1 MAHFMRVFCRT
12 QEAPTIPHLVDKI
25 EHIGFELKI
34 FPAKDDPRY
43 QDPDWKTVHLSYEDR
58 RPSVMVDRSISGAED
73 FAEEIDEF
81 RTAMQSVEGQDEGRA
96 VVEKLLS
103 ETEQIIAC
111 MIPDDFTEEGWELV
125 EYLLELLLDAT
136 DGTLQ
141 ADGEG
146 FFDKEGELIFAID

>member
-12 QEAPTIPHLVDKI
+12 QEAPAIPALVEKI

-34 FPAKDDPRY
+34 FPAKDDPRFS
-43 QDPDWKTVHLSYEDR
+43 DPDWRTVHLSYEDR
-58 RPSVMVDRSISGAED
+58 RPSVMVDRSIRGAED
-73 FAEEIDEF
+73 FEEEIEEF
-81 RTAMQSVEGQDEGRA
+81 RSAVQAVEGDGRA
-96 VVEKLLS
+96 AVEQLLA
-103 ETEQIIAC
+103 ETQQIIAC

-146 FFDKEGELIFAID
+146 FFDKEGELILAIE